1 MRISDWSSDVCS
13 SDLHSRINREPDHAL
28 DGVIAGDAGGDGKQK
43 RNGQPDDWRA
53 DDREEKLTDDQ
64 NRDTCRKAAK
74 NGGEIAK
81 VGIAH
86 PERGA
91 ATTGNR
97 TRKNGQTERPHD
109 SGRESGGDRGW

>member
-28 DGVIAGDAGGDGKQK
+28 DGVIAGDAGGEGKRK

-64 NRDTCRKAAK
+64 HRDTCRKAAK
-74 NGGEIAK
+74 SGGEIAI
-81 VGIAH
+81 VVIAH
-86 PERGA
+86 PEREA
-91 ATTGNR
+91 DTTGNR
-97 TRKNGQTERPHD
+97 QRINGETEEQPEEVKA
-109 SGRESGGDRGW
+109 GE